1 MNRPGRK
8 YRYTHTHGLEIQEE
22 DMVNSVELMLRE
34 EGDLDGEVTDV
45 ESDQGD
51 QGEDDDIEI
60 LGARPRGPKRA
71 RLE

>member
-1 MNRPGRK
+1 
-8 YRYTHTHGLEIQEE
+8 
-22 DMVNSVELMLRE
+22 MVNSVELMLRE